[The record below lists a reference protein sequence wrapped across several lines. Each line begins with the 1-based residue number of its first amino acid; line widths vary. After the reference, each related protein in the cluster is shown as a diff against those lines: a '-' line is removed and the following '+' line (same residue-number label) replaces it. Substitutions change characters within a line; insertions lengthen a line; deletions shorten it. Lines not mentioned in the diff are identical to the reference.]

1 MSNASSPSAV
11 LSLEEKRRLVAQML
25 QEKAAR
31 RAGIHEHFAAQA
43 ARTPDAPALVFNG
56 RTRSYAELDAAAN
69 RLAQHLSRCGAG
81 PETVVGVV
89 AERTPETA
97 VALLAVL
104 KAGAAYLPLDPSYPA
119 ERLRYMLADSG
130 AALIVSHGA
139 LPAGLDDAD
148 LPRVVDVLADADR
161 IAACPVGA
169 PAVATDAEH
178 LAYVIYTSGST
189 GRPKGVAVPHRGVPN
204 LASWKATRLG
214 QRADDRALQFASL
227 SFDAAV
233 EELFGAWLNGGTLVM
248 APREALMPGEPL
260 RETLRRER
268 ITFAT
273 LPPSVL
279 AMMDPA
285 DFPDLRVVVSAGE
298 ALPASV
304 AARWADAVELHNAYG
319 PTETTVSASSGRV
332 AAEGGAPDIGRALDN
347 VRTGVLDG
355 AGRPVPPG
363 VIGELY
369 VGGMGVA
376 RGYLGRPGLTAER
389 FVPDTFAT
397 EAGAR
402 WYRTGDRVRVRTE
415 GTLQY
420 LGRLDE
426 QVKIRGFRIE
436 PGEVERVLHAHPG
449 VREARVIA
457 REDEAGE
464 PRLVAYVAGDADGD
478 ALRAHLRGSLPE
490 YMVPSAFVVLDAL
503 PLTPN
508 GKLDVRALP
517 APEARPAEVPY
528 VEPRTPVEETLAA
541 IWSGLLRV
549 DRVGA
554 EDRFFD
560 LGGHSLLAARMV
572 SRVREL
578 LGVELPMR
586 ALYRGMTLAEVAE
599 AAEALRRTDAPVAP
613 PVVPVDRDGPL
624 PLSFAQERLWFLD
637 RLQPGSASYNISS
650 ALRLGGALD
659 AAALERALGEV
670 VRRHEALRTTFAQTG
685 DVPVQAIAPFAGF
698 VLPVEDLSDLDGA
711 DAGAAVQRRASDEA
725 ARPFDLAAGPLFRA
739 VLLRIGQDDHV
750 LLVSMHHAVSDG
762 WSMNVLVR
770 EISALYTAYRDGGES
785 PLPELPVQ
793 YADYAVWQRAQ
804 LSGDAL
810 DRELAYWRER
820 LAGAPELLDLP
831 TDHPR
836 PMVQGHHGATVPVAF
851 PAELLERLRT
861 LGQREGATLYMVL
874 LGAFQLLLAKYASS
888 DDVVVGSPI
897 AGRTRGETE
906 GLIGFF
912 ANTLVMRTN
921 LGGDP
926 EFREVLH
933 RVREAALGAYEH
945 QEMPFE
951 KLVAELQPERS
962 LAHSP
967 LVQVTFSLENAED
980 APATLTG
987 LDVRSVDTA
996 LETAKFDLSLGLVA
1010 SGRELRGAL
1019 AYSTELFERATIERM
1034 LAHLQRVLE
1043 QVAEDARVRPSAI
1056 DVRMEDERRLLDAWN
1071 AAPADV
1077 AFVPVHARFA
1087 AQAARTPDAV
1097 AVGAAGET
1105 LTYAELD
1112 RRSNQLAGWL
1122 RARGVGPESR
1132 VAVCLE
1138 RSADLVVA
1146 LLGVLKAG
1154 GAYVPL
1160 DPSYPAERL
1169 AWMLADADAPL
1180 VLTESPLRDGLPSHA
1195 GETVSLDDYAAEI
1208 AAESGEAPD
1217 GEMDAENLAYVIYTS
1232 GSTGRPKGVAVAHC
1246 ALDNHMQWMQRR
1258 FPLGADDRVLQKTPF
1273 SFDASVWE
1281 FYAPLLAGA
1290 TLVVAG
1296 PDAHRDPAELARA
1309 VQDGGI
1315 TVLQLVP
1322 SLLRALL
1329 DSGDLAS
1336 PNPLVRLFCGGEAL
1350 PAELAARAREAF
1362 GVEVVNL
1369 YGPTEACID
1378 ATSHVHAADEA
1389 GATVPIGRPVDN
1401 VRAWILDRAGA
1412 HAPLAAP
1419 GELYLGGAQLARGYL
1434 GRPALTA
1441 ERFVPDAFSGEPGA
1455 RLYRTG
1461 DRARWRADGTLE
1473 YRGRLDE
1480 QVKVRGV
1487 RIEPAEIEAVLRT
1500 HPAVAACAVAA
1511 REDVPGQ
1518 PRLAAYVV
1526 GEVDGD
1532 ELRAHLRR
1540 SLPDS
1545 MVPTAWMRLDA
1556 LPLAPSGKL
1565 DRRALPAPE
1574 SASAETYVAP
1584 RTPAEEM
1591 LAGIWGEVLRTD
1603 RIGIHDGFFALGGHS
1618 LLATRVVSRIRE
1630 GFGVELPLRA
1640 VFEHPTLA
1648 GLAERVEAERRA
1660 GVPRLPMVAP
1670 VERTGALPLS
1680 FAQERL
1686 WFLDRLNPG
1695 SAAYNIPAALRLRGA
1710 LDAAALERA
1719 LGETI
1724 RRHEVLRTTFRDA
1737 DGVPAQVVAPFTGFH
1752 LPVEDLSALDEA
1764 AREATV
1770 RERAVEDARRPF
1782 DLAAGPLFRP
1792 ALLRLAAD
1800 DHVLLMCMHHVVSD
1814 GWSMG
1819 VLVREVAAAYA
1830 AFRDGA
1836 GPSLPALPVQYAD
1849 YAVWQRRNVAGA
1861 VLDAQL
1867 AWWKA
1872 RLEGAPALLD
1882 LPVDRPRPAVRT
1894 QVGAREPVSIPAP
1907 LLDRLQALGRRED
1920 ATLYMVLLAA
1930 FQLLLARY
1938 AGTDD
1943 VSVGSPV
1950 AGRTRGETEGLIG
1963 FFVNTLVMRT
1973 DLAGDPGFREILRRV
1988 RDVTLGAYE
1997 HQDVPFER
2005 LVAEVQPERSLSHAP
2020 LFQVMFTL
2028 QHAEPPLEGVPGL
2041 QFESAGADL
2050 ETTRFDLSLSL
2061 AAGEGGL
2068 RGTLSYATDLFDAG
2082 TIQRMLGHLQRVL
2095 EQVADDPDRRMGD
2108 LALLHGAER
2117 TQVLEAWNDSAA
2129 AYPAD
2134 RCVHQLFEAQAART
2148 PDAVALVQEDERVTY
2163 GALDAR
2169 ANQLAHR
2176 LLALGLAPEEPVAL
2190 FLDAGIHG
2198 LTGLLGILKAGGAY
2212 LPLDIAAPDER
2223 IGWIV
2228 RESGARI
2235 VVGDTASA
2243 ARPWADGRV
2252 LIAMDRAEELDPLP
2266 ATPPAPRTT
2275 AANLAYV
2282 LYTSGSTGR
2291 PKGVLVEHGPVCN
2304 VVAAFARI
2312 YGLREGDRM
2321 LLLAPLH
2328 FDASVV
2334 ELFATLSAGA
2344 ALHLPQGGA
2353 RVPGAEQVVL
2363 MERERITHAKFT
2375 PTALA
2380 ALPFA
2385 DFPELR
2391 VIATGG
2397 EACTAELVDRW
2408 APGRRFL
2415 NAYGPT
2421 ETTVRASYHWP
2432 VPGEGAPP
2440 IGGPIPNARL
2450 YVVNAALAALP
2461 AGVQGELAVGGVP
2474 VARGYLG
2481 RPALTA
2487 ERFVPDPFGGE
2498 PGARLY
2504 RTGDRVRWQSS
2515 GTLAYLGR
2523 MDHQVKLRGFRIEP
2537 GEIQEVLRRH
2547 PDVRDTVVV
2556 LREDEPGNP
2565 RLVAYVVGTGDRVD
2579 AMDADALRA
2588 HLRRSVPEYM
2598 VPAAF
2603 VAMDHLPL
2611 NANDKLDRRALPAPE
2626 LAAPRAR
2633 WLAPATPLEAT
2644 LAEVWRDVL
2653 GVERVGRDDG
2663 FFELGGHSLLMVRL
2677 QARLRERLGREIA
2690 IVDLFRYPTVAA
2702 LAAHLGADGDGTESS
2717 ARKVGRKRKIH
2728 PSRRSRMNGTAEMDA
2743 GADAVAIIGMAGRFP
2758 GAPDLDAFWSN
2769 LRDGVHSIT
2778 FFDEDELRAAGA
2790 SPALLRDPSY
2800 VRAGGVL
2807 EGADLFDAG
2816 FFGFSPREAEILDP
2830 QHRLFLETAW
2840 EALENAGY
2848 APGTTDELVG
2858 VYAGSST
2865 SHYQSHH
2872 VMSRPDILEAVGAVQ
2887 VNHGNGKDFLATRA
2901 AHKLNLRGPA
2911 LNLQTGCSTG
2921 LVAVHVACQA
2931 LAAGDCTLAVAGGV
2945 SVRVARVPGYRHTPG
2960 GTGSPDGHCRAFD
2973 AQAAGTVGGNGIGL
2987 VVLKRLED
2995 ALADGDTIH
3004 AIIRGTAIN
3013 NDGGQKVGFTAPSVE
3028 GQAEVITDA
3037 LSRAG
3042 VDPRTV
3048 QYVEAHGS
3056 GTELGDPIE
3065 VAALTQAFGKA
3076 AGAGDGQFCAL
3087 GSVKSNIG
3095 HLDAAAGAAGLIKAT
3110 LALEHGQIPP
3120 SLHYTAPNP
3129 AIDFASSP
3137 FFVNAALRPWPAEDG
3152 APRRAG
3158 VSSFGIGGTNAHAVL
3173 EQAPEPKPSEPARAW
3188 QLLTLS
3194 ARTPA
3199 ALEAATDR
3207 LAAHLRARPDQ
3218 SLADVAWTLQAGRR
3232 AWEHR
3237 RVLVAAEPAEAA
3249 AALESRAGDRVVG
3262 GTAPEGGRPVTFLFP
3277 GAGNQ
3282 HPGMGRGLYE
3292 TEPVYRAA
3300 VDECAEILRPL
3311 LGLDLREVLYPADAD
3326 AEPAGG
3332 GVRDV
3337 LGRAA
3342 STYDPAE
3349 AMNTPTLAH
3358 TALFVTQYAL
3368 ARLWMAWGVRPQ
3380 AMLGHSLGEYVAAT
3394 VAGVWSLGDAL
3405 ALTAERARMVEAL
3418 PTGGVMGIGLPEEEV
3433 RPMLRGGLGIYA
3445 LNGPTITVVSGP
3457 VEDVDALQAELAAR
3471 GIRWRRL
3478 IFRYALHSR
3487 MVAPVAARLEEMMRG
3502 MQLHAPSIPFVTNV
3516 TGTWIRDA
3524 EATDPAFWTRHLTGT
3539 VRFHE
3544 GVESVAGDDKPL
3556 MLEIGSGHG
3565 LRALVQQLPAWET
3578 DPPPVV
3584 GALRHVYERQPDP
3597 VHLLNALGR
3606 LWTLGARVDWQAVH
3620 AHERL
3625 RRVPLP
3631 TYPFE
3636 RRRYWVD
3643 AGAAAAAAQAADS
3656 LAVDADAADGLYL
3669 PAWTRAPLAAAPPMD
3684 ADAWLVLADG
3694 AGVGRSLTARLR
3706 ALGHTVAVAQAGDA
3720 FGRMDGGGY
3729 TVRPGHAGDLA
3740 ALREALGAAGTNP
3753 RHVVHLWGIGPRDED
3768 AADAFRRAQALG
3780 YGSVAALAA
3789 AFARDGADA
3798 PLRVV
3803 VVTEGAQD
3811 LAGGEPIAPGRA
3823 AVLGACLALPREHPQ
3838 VACRTVDVRLAAGG
3852 AERLAEQLLAE
3863 VTADAPDAPAAL
3875 RGARRWVLGYQ
3886 PARAPEGA
3894 SGLREGGAY
3903 LFAGAPEGAAAL
3915 AEHLAGTL
3923 GARVAVVASPAD
3935 AGLPVLHAAASR
3947 GLDVRVLTADAENGA
3962 ALRAA
3967 VEEARAAFG
3976 GLHGIV
3982 HAVRTDAAGPL
3993 ADGSPDAADAALERV
4008 DRELAALR
4016 EATEGIP
4023 LDFVL
4028 LQTPAV
4034 PVFGAAGQG
4043 PAAAA
4048 CALADAWAQRA
4059 AAEDGARWLSI
4070 GWGHGAADGGAFAG
4084 MDTQAARVLDRLA
4097 ALAGE
4102 PRVVI
4107 SARNPA
4113 TPADAVA
4120 STGSTA
4126 SGASGAAKEA
4136 ARPAELHPRP
4146 ALGNEYHAP
4155 TNPAEEILA
4164 AVWSDLFAIGHVG
4177 IHDDFFHLGGH
4188 SLLGMQLVSRVRES
4202 FGVELPLRAVFE
4214 APTIATLAGLID
4226 EAIRLELEDMTEE
4239 EALALAGEAIA

>member
-11 LSLEEKRRLVAQML
+11 LSLEEKRRLVARML

-43 ARTPDAPALVFNG
+43 ARTPDAPALVFDG
-56 RTRSYAELDAAAN
+56 RTLSYAELDAAAN

-119 ERLRYMLADSG
+119 DRLRYMLADSG
-130 AALIVSHGA
+130 AALVVSHGA
-139 LPAGLDDAD
+139 LPAGVEDAD
-148 LPRVVDVLADADR
+148 LPRVVDLRADAEV
-161 IAACPVGA
+161 IAASPAVA
-169 PAVATDAEH
+169 PAVATDVEH

-189 GRPKGVAVPHRGVPN
+189 GRPKGVSVPHRGVPN
-204 LASWKATRLG
+204 LASWKSTRLG
-214 QRADDRALQFASL
+214 QRAEDRALQFASL

-268 ITFAT
+268 ISFAT

-298 ALPASV
+298 ALPAPV
-304 AARWADAVELHNAYG
+304 AARWAGAVELHNAYG

-332 AAEGGAPDIGRALDN
+332 AAEGGAPDIGRPLDH
-347 VRTGVLDG
+347 VRAAVLDG

-369 VGGMGVA
+369 IGGAGVA

-389 FVPDTFAT
+389 FVPDAFGT

-402 WYRTGDRVRVRTE
+402 LYRTGDRVRIRTE

-420 LGRLDE
+420 LGRVDE

-457 REDEAGE
+457 REDEAGDK
-464 PRLVAYVAGDADGD
+464 RLVAYVAGDADGD
-478 ALRAHLRGSLPE
+478 ALRAHLRGTLPE
-490 YMVPSAFVVLDAL
+490 YMVPGAFVVLDAL

-528 VEPRTPVEETLAA
+528 VEPCTPVEETLAA
-541 IWSGLLRV
+541 IWSDVLRV

-554 EDRFFD
+554 ADRFFD

-586 ALYRGMTLAEVAE
+586 TLYKGMTLAEVAE
-599 AAEALRRTDAPVAP
+599 SVEALRRTDAPVAP
-613 PVVPVDRDGPL
+613 SVVPVERDGPL

-637 RLQPGSASYNISS
+637 RLQPGSAFYNISS
-650 ALRLGGALD
+650 ALRLGGELD
-659 AAALERALGEV
+659 VAALERALGEV
-670 VRRHEALRTTFAQTG
+670 VRRHEALRTTFTAAG
-685 DVPVQAIAPFAGF
+685 DAPVQTIAPFAGF
-698 VLPVEDLSDLDGA
+698 VLPIEDLSELDEA
-711 DAGAAVQRRASDEA
+711 DAEAAVTRRASEEA

-739 VLLRIGQDDHV
+739 VLLRIGDADHV
-750 LLVSMHHAVSDG
+750 LLVTMHHAVSDG

-770 EISALYTAYRDGGES
+770 EISALYAAYRDGGES
-785 PLPELPVQ
+785 PLPDLPVQ

-810 DRELAYWRER
+810 DRQLAYWRER
-820 LAGAPELLDLP
+820 LAGAPELLELP
-831 TDHPR
+831 IDHPR
-836 PMVQGHHGATVPVAF
+836 PAVQGHHGASVPVAF

-874 LGAFQLLLAKYASS
+874 LGAFQLLLAKYAGS

-912 ANTLVMRTN
+912 ANTLVMRTD

-926 EFREVLH
+926 DFREVLR
-933 RVREAALGAYEH
+933 RVRETALGAYEH

-967 LVQVTFSLENAED
+967 LVQVTFSLENADD
-980 APATLTG
+980 APAALPG
-987 LDVRSVDTA
+987 LDVRGVSAA

-1010 SGRELRGAL
+1010 TGHELRGGL
-1019 AYSTELFERATIERM
+1019 AYSTELFDRSTIDRM

-1043 QVAEDARVRPSAI
+1043 QVAEDARVRLSGI
-1056 DVRMEDERRLLDAWN
+1056 HLLMEDERRQVESWN
-1071 AAPADV
+1071 AAPVDV
-1077 AFVPVHARFA
+1077 AFAPVHARFA

-1097 AVGAAGET
+1097 ALRAAGET
-1105 LTYAELD
+1105 LTYAALEH
-1112 RRSNQLAGWL
+1112 RSNQLARWL
-1122 RARGVGPESR
+1122 RARGVGPEGR

-1138 RSADLVVA
+1138 RSAELVVA

-1160 DPSYPAERL
+1160 DPAYPAERL
-1169 AWMLADADAPL
+1169 SWMLADADAPL
-1180 VLTESPLRDGLPSHA
+1180 VLTEARLRDGLPSHA
-1195 GETVSLDDYAAEI
+1195 GETVCLDAHAAEI
-1208 AAESGEAPD
+1208 AAESGEAP
-1217 GEMDAENLAYVIYTS
+1217 GGAIHAENLAYVIYTS
-1232 GSTGRPKGVAVAHC
+1232 GSTGRPKGVAVPHG

-1258 FPLGADDRVLQKTPF
+1258 FPLGVDDRVLQKTPF

-1296 PDAHRDPAELARA
+1296 PEAHRDPAELARA
-1309 VQDGGI
+1309 VQDERI

-1329 DSGDLAS
+1329 EDGDLAS

-1350 PAELAARAREAF
+1350 PAELAARAREAL
-1362 GVEVVNL
+1362 GVEVINL

-1378 ATSHVHAADEA
+1378 ATSHVHTVDEA

-1401 VRAWILDRAGA
+1401 VRAWVLDRAGA

-1419 GELYLGGAQLARGYL
+1419 GELYLGGRQLARGYL
-1434 GRPALTA
+1434 GRPGLTA

-1526 GEVDGD
+1526 GEADWD

-1540 SLPDS
+1540 SLPES
-1545 MVPTAWMRLDA
+1545 MIPTAWMRLDA

-1574 SASAETYVAP
+1574 SASVEAYVAP

-1591 LAGIWGEVLRTD
+1591 LAGIWGAVLRTD

-1648 GLAERVEAERRA
+1648 GLAERVEELRRA
-1660 GVPRLPMVAP
+1660 GLPRLPAVVPVA
-1670 VERTGALPLS
+1670 RTGAVPLS

-1695 SAAYNIPAALRLRGA
+1695 SAAYNIPAALRLHGA
-1710 LDAAALERA
+1710 LDAGALERA
-1719 LGETI
+1719 LGETV
-1724 RRHEVLRTTFRDA
+1724 RRHEALRTTFRDA
-1737 DGVPAQVVAPFTGFH
+1737 DGVPEQVVALFAGFR

-1764 AREATV
+1764 AREAAV
-1770 RERAVEDARRPF
+1770 QQRAVEDARRPF

-1792 ALLRLAAD
+1792 SLLRLGAD
-1800 DHVLLMCMHHVVSD
+1800 DHVLLMCMHHIVSD

-1830 AFRDGA
+1830 AFRDG
-1836 GPSLPALPVQYAD
+1836 GEPSLPALPVQYAD
-1849 YAVWQRRNVAGA
+1849 YAVWQRENVAGA

-1872 RLEGAPALLD
+1872 RLAGAPALLD

-1894 QVGAREPVSIPAP
+1894 QGGAREPVVLPAP

-1943 VSVGSPV
+1943 VTVGSPV

-1963 FFVNTLVMRT
+1963 FFVNTLVLRT
-1973 DLAGDPGFREILRRV
+1973 DLAGDPGFREVLRRV

-2028 QHAEPPLEGVPGL
+2028 QHAEPPLESLPGL
-2041 QFESAGADL
+2041 RFEGVGAEL

-2061 AAGEGGL
+2061 AAGDDGL

-2082 TIQRMLGHLQRVL
+2082 TIRRMLGHLECVL

-2108 LALLHGAER
+2108 LALLHGAEQ
-2117 TQVLEAWNDSAA
+2117 TQVLEEWNQSAA

-2148 PDAVALVQEDERVTY
+2148 PDAVALVEVDERMTY

-2169 ANQLAHR
+2169 ANRLAHR
-2176 LLALGLAPEEPVAL
+2176 LLALGLEPEEPVAL
-2190 FLDAGIHG
+2190 FLDAGMDG

-2223 IGWIV
+2223 TGWIIG
-2228 RESGARI
+2228 ESGARI
-2235 VVGDTASA
+2235 VVADTASA

-2252 LIAMDRAEELDPLP
+2252 VIALDAEDLDPLP
-2266 ATPPAPRTT
+2266 ATPPALRAT
-2275 AANLAYV
+2275 AAHLAYV

-2334 ELFATLSAGA
+2334 ELFATLSTGA
-2344 ALHLPQGGA
+2344 ELHLPQGGA
-2353 RVPGAEQVVL
+2353 RVPGAEQAAL

-2380 ALPFA
+2380 ALPFGP
-2385 DFPELR
+2385 FPDLR

-2397 EACTAELVDRW
+2397 EACTAALVDRW

-2421 ETTVRASYHWP
+2421 ETTVRAAYHWAQ
-2432 VPGEGAPP
+2432 PGAGAPP

-2487 ERFVPDPFGGE
+2487 ERFVPDPFGAE

-2523 MDHQVKLRGFRIEP
+2523 LDHQVKLRGFRIEP
-2537 GEIQEVLRRH
+2537 GEIQAVLRGH
-2547 PDVRDTVVV
+2547 PGVRDTVVL

-2565 RLVAYVVGTGDRVD
+2565 RLVAYVVGD
-2579 AMDADALRA
+2579 ADADALRA

-2603 VAMDHLPL
+2603 VALESLPL
-2611 NANDKLDRRALPAPE
+2611 NANDKLDRRALPAP
-2626 LAAPRAR
+2626 AYGAPRPR
-2633 WLAPATPLEAT
+2633 GLAPATPLEAT
-2644 LAEVWRDVL
+2644 LAEVWRAVL

-2677 QARLRERLGREIA
+2677 QARLRERLHREIP
-2690 IVDLFRYPTVAA
+2690 ILDLFRYPTVAA
-2702 LAAHLGADGDGTESS
+2702 LAAHLAADGDETESG
-2717 ARKVGRKRKIH
+2717 ARKAGRKRKIH
-2728 PSRRSRMNGTAEMDA
+2728 PSRRSRMNGTAEMDP

-2800 VRAGGVL
+2800 VRAAGVL
-2807 EGADLFDAG
+2807 EGADLFDAS

-2931 LAAGDCTLAVAGGV
+2931 LAAGDCALAVAGGV
-2945 SVRVARVPGYRHTPG
+2945 SVRVSRVPGYRHTPG

-2973 AQAAGTVGGNGIGL
+2973 AQAAGTVGGNGVGL

-3004 AIIRGTAIN
+3004 AVIRGTAIN

-3028 GQAEVITDA
+3028 GQAEVIGDA
-3037 LSRAG
+3037 LARAG
-3042 VDPRTV
+3042 VDPRSIG
-3048 QYVEAHGS
+3048 YVEAHGS

-3065 VAALTQAFGKA
+3065 VAALTQAFGPA
-3076 AGAGDGQFCAL
+3076 DGQFCAL

-3129 AIDFASSP
+3129 AIDFARSP
-3137 FFVNAALRPWPAEDG
+3137 FFVNAALRPWPADGG

-3199 ALEAATDR
+3199 ALEEATDR
-3207 LAAHLRARPDQ
+3207 LAAHLRAHPDQ

-3292 TEPVYRAA
+3292 TEPVYRA
-3300 VDECAEILRPL
+3300 VMDECAEILRPL

-3326 AEPAGG
+3326 GEPAGG

-3342 STYDPAE
+3342 DAYDPAE
-3349 AMNTPTLAH
+3349 RMNTPTLAH
-3358 TALFVTQYAL
+3358 TALFATQYAL

-3394 VAGVWSLGDAL
+3394 VAGVWSLRDAL

-3418 PTGGVMGIGLPEEEV
+3418 PAGGVMGIGLPEEEV

-3478 IFRYALHSR
+3478 IFRYALHSG
-3487 MVAPVAARLEEMMRG
+3487 MVAPVAERLEEMMRG

-3544 GVESVAGDDKPL
+3544 GVLSVAGEEKPL

-3565 LRALVQQLPAWET
+3565 LRALVQQLPVWET

-3584 GALRHVYERQPDP
+3584 AALRHVYERQPDP
-3597 VHLLNALGR
+3597 VHLLNTAGR

-3643 AGAAAAAAQAADS
+3643 AGASAAAAQVSDS
-3656 LAVDADAADGLYL
+3656 LSVDADAPDGLYL
-3669 PAWTRAPLAAAPPMD
+3669 PAWTRAPLAASSRTEPG
-3684 ADAWLVLADG
+3684 AWLVLADG
-3694 AGVGRSLTARLR
+3694 AGVGRSLAARLA
-3706 ALGHTVAVAQAGDA
+3706 ALGHTVAVAEAGDG
-3720 FGRMDGGGY
+3720 FVSMEDGRY
-3729 TVRPGHAGDLA
+3729 TVRPGDAGDLA
-3740 ALREALGAAGTNP
+3740 ALRDALVAAEMNP
-3753 RHVVHLWGIGPRDED
+3753 RHVVHLWGVGPQGGDG
-3768 AADAFRRAQALG
+3768 ADAFRRAQARG
-3780 YGSVAALAA
+3780 YGSIAVLAA
-3789 AFARDGADA
+3789 AFGRDGADA

-3811 LAGGEPIAPGRA
+3811 LAGGEPIAPERA
-3823 AVLGACLALPREHPQ
+3823 AVLGACLALPREHPG
-3838 VACRTVDVRLAAGG
+3838 VACRTVDVRLSAGG
-3852 AERLAEQLLAE
+3852 ADRLAEQLLAE

-3875 RGARRWVLGYQ
+3875 RGARRWALGYQ

-3903 LFAGAPEGAAAL
+3903 LFVGAPEGAAAL

-3923 GARVAVVASPAD
+3923 GARIAVVASPAD
-3935 AGLPVLHAAASR
+3935 AGLPALRALQAAASR
-3947 GLDVRVLTADAENGA
+3947 GADVRLLTADAEDGA

-3967 VEEARAAFG
+3967 VDEARAAFG
-3976 GLHGIV
+3976 GLHGII
-3982 HAVRTDAAGPL
+3982 HAVRTDAAAPL
-3993 ADGSPDAADAALERV
+3993 ADGHSDAADAALERV
-4008 DRELAALR
+4008 SNGLAALR

-4043 PAAAA
+4043 IAAAA

-4059 AAEDGARWLSI
+4059 AAEDGARWVSV
-4070 GWGHGAADGGAFAG
+4070 GWGHGAGDGDAFAG
-4084 MDTQAARVLDRLA
+4084 MDTQAAMVLDRLA

-4113 TPADAVA
+4113 APADSDASVA
-4120 STGSTA
+4120 SAGA
-4126 SGASGAAKEA
+4126 GASASAKEA
-4136 ARPAELHPRP
+4136 ARPAAVMHPRP

-4164 AVWSDLFAIGHVG
+4164 AVWSDLFAIGQVG

-4188 SLLGMQLVSRVRES
+4188 SLLGMQLVSRVREA

-4214 APTIATLAGLID
+4214 APTIATFAGLID